1 MNLAIIGGGNM
12 GGAMAH
18 SLLATQT
25 IAPSKLMIIEL
36 VSTLREDLAQAL
48 GCAVR
53 ENIDDEISRFYG
65 ILLAVKPQNASAV
78 MQDLAPFLASNQ
90 VVISIMAGISIEQMI
105 RELNHRSIV
114 RAMPNTPA
122 QIGEGM
128 SIYYGTRDLSSAQ
141 LQFTQSIL
149 NANGRAFSV
158 DQEDAIDAA
167 TAISGSGPAYV
178 FYIAEQMMACAIKFG
193 FSREQASL
201 LTQQT
206 IKGAVLL
213 WEKQSIPVDEL
224 RHRVTSPGGTTEA
237 ALRSFE
243 QSRIGI
249 LFQEGLRAAYLRA
262 KELAQSS

>member
-18 SLLATQT
+18 SLIVTQT
-25 IAPSKLMIIEL
+25 ISPSKLMIIEL
-36 VSTLREDLAQAL
+36 DSTLRKNLAQEL

-53 ENIDDEISRFYG
+53 ENIDDEVSRFFG
-65 ILLAVKPQNASAV
+65 ILLAVKPQNASSV
-78 MQDLAPFLASNQ
+78 TKDLAPFLASNQ

-114 RAMPNTPA
+114 RVMPNTPV

-128 SIYYGTRDLSSAQ
+128 SIYYGAGDVTSAQ
-141 LQFTQSIL
+141 IQFTQSIL

-193 FSREQASL
+193 ISREQASI

-213 WEKQSIPVDEL
+213 WEKQSISVDEL

-243 QSRIGI
+243 ESRIGM

-262 KELAQSS
+262 KELAQTS

>member
-1 MNLAIIGGGNM
+1 MKLAIIGGGNM
-12 GGAMAH
+12 GRAMAH
-18 SLLATQT
+18 SLIATQT
-25 IAPSKLMIIEL
+25 LSPSKLMIIEL
-36 VSTLREDLAQAL
+36 VSTLRNDLAQEL

-53 ENIDDEISRFYG
+53 ENIDDEVSRFFG
-65 ILLAVKPQNASAV
+65 ILLAVKPQNASSV
-78 MQDLAPFLASNQ
+78 MKDLAPFLASNQ

-114 RAMPNTPA
+114 RVMPNTPA

-128 SIYYGTRDLSSAQ
+128 SIYYGAGDVTNAQ
-141 LQFTQSIL
+141 IQFTQSIL
-149 NANGRAFSV
+149 NAIGRAFSV

-193 FSREQASL
+193 FSYEQASIM
-201 LTQQT
+201 TQQT

-243 QSRIGI
+243 ESRLGV

-262 KELAQSS
+262 KELAQTS